1 MWLDEAR
8 NYPKQNP
15 LLRLL
20 SLSADTLSTEDR
32 YRYHFA
38 IRQAKIRIRLDQLIN
53 PKDELID
60 LPSFSRY
67 GPSYPLPGGNA
78 ALWVA
83 KYTGTIEPYR
93 TDPQVHSRY
102 EEPFQIGWMNSMEW
116 SVECL
121 IKTTSPLHNLLRENG
136 IGNLAADRQIHYTD
150 NTGARRVSFVAA
162 GDHRGVA
169 PPVVSHTCRGETF
182 ITDFHGQERPAC
194 FFPDREGN
202 LRCCFI
208 TVTIHLDYD
217 SQWIVNLRS
226 SRPLS
231 EPNQLVQYGIYPVQ
245 ACWPS
250 PTRVRPGLTDFQSSR
265 IRNTHCSWGRAN
277 LYPER
282 PIQARQRDAPRKH
295 RVQFH
300 RSGVCVWPILST
312 RVKFPSP
319 RFGDPGLYSTPSRPT
334 DPSSIISRASSDSSA
349 TQTGSH
355 PLQDESDATK
365 QDLGA
370 SIDGYGAGEGEQ
382 SPEVLRAHRDIDL
395 RGMQLCI
402 RHGTC
407 GMRRRPSKYSPRDT
421 HNGRSGEEEGGLR
434 NHTSG
439 Y

>member
-1 MWLDEAR
+1 MSKFLHAATQEHHVLDEAR

-20 SLSADTLSTEDR
+20 SLSGDTLSTEDR

-38 IRQAKIRIRLDQLIN
+38 IRQAKIRIRLDQLTN

-60 LPSFSRY
+60 LPSFSRH

-78 ALWVA
+78 AIWVA

-217 SQWIVNLRS
+217 SHWIVNLRS

-231 EPNQLVQYGIYPVQ
+231 EPNRLVQYEIYPVQ

-250 PTRVRPGLTDFQSSR
+250 PTRVRSGLTDFQSSR

-300 RSGVCVWPILST
+300 RSGVCVWPILSI

-319 RFGDPGLYSTPSRPT
+319 RFGD
-334 DPSSIISRASSDSSA
+334 
-349 TQTGSH
+349 
-355 PLQDESDATK
+355 
-365 QDLGA
+365 
-370 SIDGYGAGEGEQ
+370 
-382 SPEVLRAHRDIDL
+382 RD
-395 RGMQLCI
+395 CI
-402 RHGTC
+402 
-407 GMRRRPSKYSPRDT
+407 
-421 HNGRSGEEEGGLR
+421 
-434 NHTSG
+434 
-439 Y
+439 